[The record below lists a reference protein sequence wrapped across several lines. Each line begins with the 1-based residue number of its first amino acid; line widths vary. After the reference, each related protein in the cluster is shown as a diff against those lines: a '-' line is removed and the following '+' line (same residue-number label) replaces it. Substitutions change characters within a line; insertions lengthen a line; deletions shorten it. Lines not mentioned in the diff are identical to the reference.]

1 MDTLDRWPCLDE
13 RLCMSPQEVLR
24 AHFLIADYS
33 IYVGFLC
40 RTNPSL
46 ILELSDRTDDE
57 RDATRDTEC

>member
-1 MDTLDRWPCLDE
+1 MLL
-13 RLCMSPQEVLR
+13 
-24 AHFLIADYS
+24 AHFLIADYF
-33 IYVGFLC
+33 IYVGFLW